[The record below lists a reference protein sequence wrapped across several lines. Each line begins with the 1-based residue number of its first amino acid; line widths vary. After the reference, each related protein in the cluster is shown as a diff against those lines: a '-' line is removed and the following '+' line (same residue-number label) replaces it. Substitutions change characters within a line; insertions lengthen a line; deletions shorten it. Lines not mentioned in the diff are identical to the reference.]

1 MSEYPEEVLHQQE
14 AIRRSGMINMFDM
27 RGVKQIAEDM
37 GYDELAEFIEKSS
50 ANVYIEMAK
59 QARSR
64 ADHK

>member
-14 AIRRSGMINMFDM
+14 AIRKSGIVNMFDK
-27 RGVKQIAEDM
+27 GAVKRKAEDM
-37 GYDELAEFIEKSS
+37 GYEELAEFIEKSS

>member
-1 MSEYPEEVLHQQE
+1 
-14 AIRRSGMINMFDM
+14 MFDM